1 MLQYSDT
8 LLPSLLMILLAALSL
23 EKGEG
28 ESPFSEVAFEI
39 YGIDWYPETCWCL
52 ASGRLVMDAITV
64 VRLHFGDVG
73 NLTAAIKVYAPL
85 TSKILISAFI
95 MNFVSQ
101 THLIKR
107 TFALSMTCGTS
118 QWKDWVNLSNVY
130 YYYYYWERN
139 ASILLFPWDR
149 STNCAV
155 SASVKPCV
163 GLPADVYVNSS
174 PWYITSMIEFC
185 EFYVHSCL

>member
-1 MLQYSDT
+1 
-8 LLPSLLMILLAALSL
+8 
-23 EKGEG
+23 
-28 ESPFSEVAFEI
+28 
-39 YGIDWYPETCWCL
+39 
-52 ASGRLVMDAITV
+52 MDAITV

-107 TFALSMTCGTS
+107 TFALPMTCGTS

-139 ASILLFPWDR
+139 ASILLFP
-149 STNCAV
+149 
-155 SASVKPCV
+155 
-163 GLPADVYVNSS
+163 
-174 PWYITSMIEFC
+174 
-185 EFYVHSCL
+185 